1 MELFNLKENGLWI
14 ELAKSEMLIYGAL
27 ELGGRLIL
35 VNDQFRK
42 IYQCNP
48 LTDDHVL
55 FQDLFLLE
63 EQQRIEQEFK
73 LLELN
78 PQKGLNH
85 VLTSK
90 LEDGQLFSV
99 HWEFRMY
106 RNANTLKPVISA
118 IGYPLSRNKAVKFA
132 LSGVAHH
139 FEIIFEKNPDILV
152 VMDRNYNIVRLNPSA
167 KNFFSKGNV
176 DVPTKG
182 MNLMSLKNRYNIDL
196 MILLNSLS
204 EIKESFSQT
213 QALQINEEF
222 YTVYFASSDQFI
234 SFLMKD
240 VTESKL
246 NLRKLKD
253 AQLNLRQLLDNS
265 LDTVIYFNANLVV
278 TYFNYEAAKNFQ
290 TMDGE
295 LLSEGVDIRSFLPE
309 EFKFLMSEFD
319 EIVQKGKRISK
330 DVFIVNRW
338 LRVNVYP
345 IKDQELGN
353 FQFALT
359 ASDVTNIKEMQRQLE
374 IQNESLKKINWRHSH
389 ELRAPLSNILGL
401 IQLLEGSSHIE
412 KADFDAL
419 LDGLKRSSEQLDVV
433 IHEIVNETYS
443 SIG

>member
-1 MELFNLKENGLWI
+1 
-14 ELAKSEMLIYGAL
+14 
-27 ELGGRLIL
+27 
-35 VNDQFRK
+35 
-42 IYQCNP
+42 
-48 LTDDHVL
+48 
-55 FQDLFLLE
+55 
-63 EQQRIEQEFK
+63 
-73 LLELN
+73 
-78 PQKGLNH
+78 
-85 VLTSK
+85 
-90 LEDGQLFSV
+90 
-99 HWEFRMY
+99 
-106 RNANTLKPVISA
+106 
-118 IGYPLSRNKAVKFA
+118 
-132 LSGVAHH
+132 VAHH